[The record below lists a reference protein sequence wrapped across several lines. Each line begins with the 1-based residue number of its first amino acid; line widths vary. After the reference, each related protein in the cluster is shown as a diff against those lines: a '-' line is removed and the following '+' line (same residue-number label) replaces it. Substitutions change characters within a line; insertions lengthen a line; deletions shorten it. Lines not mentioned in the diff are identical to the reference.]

1 MFTDRREDV
10 LISASTLAALLETDQ
25 TLSVLAIRSPDTA
38 CPRPFQSTPRLP
50 GAQDADMTVD
60 FAGPS
65 HPQHGSRPLPD
76 ISMLQETVRR
86 LGLRKDRLVVVY
98 DHDGN
103 LLAARAWWVLRWA
116 GFERVV
122 MLDGGF
128 AAWASAGG
136 AVVTEAP
143 PPPASSNVLVHPGG
157 MPELNADSAALL
169 ARTGVLLDTR
179 IAPNYRGG
187 DVPAGVPARGHIP
200 GAINV
205 PAPDNLTLDG
215 HFADLVTLRSLY
227 AATGADGRRP
237 VGVYCGAGVSAAHA
251 VAALMMLGIDAPM
264 YPGSWSSWSADPLRP
279 VAIGPEPG

>member
-10 LISASTLAALLETDQ
+10 LISASTLAQLLEADQ
-25 TLSVLAIRSPDTA
+25 ALFVLAIRSPDTT
-38 CPRPFQSTPRLP
+38 CPRPFESAPRLP

-60 FAGPS
+60 FAAPS

-76 ISMLQETVRR
+76 VAMLQETVRR
-86 LGLRKDRLVVVY
+86 LGLCKDRLVVVY

-103 LLAARAWWVLRWA
+103 LLAARVWWVLRWA

-136 AVVTEAP
+136 PIVTEVP
-143 PPPASSNVLVHPGG
+143 PPPASSNVSVHPGG
-157 MPELNADSAALL
+157 MPELDADSAARL
-169 ARTGVLLDTR
+169 ARAGVLLDTR
-179 IAPNYRGG
+179 IAPNYCGG
-187 DVPAGVPARGHIP
+187 DVPAGSPARGHIP
-200 GAINV
+200 GAVNV
-205 PAPDNLTLDG
+205 PAPDNLTPDG
-215 HFADLVTLRSLY
+215 HFSDFVTLRSLY
-227 AATGADGRRP
+227 TATGADGSRP
-237 VGVYCGAGVSAAHA
+237 VGVYCGAGVSAAHT

-264 YPGSWSSWSADPLRP
+264 YAGSWSAWSADPCRP